1 MKIKNI
7 LPAISYNNDRNLPEL
22 INKGTEK
29 IKGASKQ
36 VNEFFSKETA
46 TALRSVFHSSKIVRK
61 TVLRSASSGEAVA
74 AYITKTGNNMISS
87 FVLRNAADEKKLGT
101 AMLMRADEPSF
112 ANEKIKDYML
122 NSLELVSLTS
132 INSGSKTGF
141 YKGIGTELIKE
152 CVRESI
158 NKGFRGRIHL
168 DALDRRP
175 PTPFY
180 FKCGFRFPD
189 EEKNILMK
197 EYLEGKIKNN
207 FLPDSIKQGLMYLP
221 DENISKVLEL

>member
-7 LPAISYNNDRNLPEL
+7 LPTILYNNDKKLPL
-22 INKGTEK
+22 VIDKSAEK
-29 IKGASKQ
+29 IKNVSKQ
-36 VNEFFSKETA
+36 VTGFFSKETA
-46 TALRSVFHSSKIVRK
+46 TALRSVFHSSKIIRK
-61 TVLRSASSGEAVA
+61 TVLRSASSGESVP

-87 FVLRNAADEKKLGT
+87 FVLRNAADERKLGT

-112 ANEKIKDYML
+112 ANEKIKNYML

-158 NKGFRGRIHL
+158 NKGFQGRIHL
-168 DALDRRP
+168 DAFDRRP

-197 EYLEGKIKNN
+197 EFLEGKTKNN

-221 DENISKVLEL
+221 DENIPKVLEL